1 MERLSFDLAIRELT
15 GLDGWLASLGVD
27 VKKDRWHDAELMLRR
42 AKEQRRELDRGAPF
56 QPIPNYVA
64 GLFELL
70 EVLKV
75 FRAFSDQSSPV
86 LGEKVSRALCG
97 PISPV
102 EESPRNN
109 EARNAMFE
117 LVLAANWKNRGAI
130 VELGEPDIRIV
141 IGGTSFLVECK
152 RPFSSKGVRRN
163 IEDAAGQLR
172 KALNEPPQASS
183 YGLIAVSLSRI
194 FNPGNVMC
202 RAPENMGGVAVQGA
216 LVRMIQEH
224 KYEWKWD
231 TAKFHERIAAVMF
244 HLAVPWEIDGERLI
258 YLETAKVFDQAKCPS
273 GFRVFKEN
281 DPLFGDQALLGP
293 LRRLMSA
300 AT

>member
-1 MERLSFDLAIRELT
+1 
-15 GLDGWLASLGVD
+15 
-27 VKKDRWHDAELMLRR
+27 MLRR
-42 AKEQRRELDRGAPF
+42 AKDQRRELDRGAPF

-75 FRAFSDQSSPV
+75 FRAFSDDISPI
-86 LGEKVSRALCG
+86 LGGKVSRALCG
-97 PISPV
+97 PISPM

-117 LVLAANWKNRGAI
+117 LVLAANWKNGGAI

-141 IGGTSFLVECK
+141 LGGTTFLVECK

-163 IEDAAGQLR
+163 IEDAARQLR
-172 KALNEPPQASS
+172 KALSEPPQASS
-183 YGLIAVSLSRI
+183 YGLVAVSLSRI
-194 FNPGNVMC
+194 FNHGNVMC
-202 RAPENMGGVAVQGA
+202 RAPENMGGVAAQDA
-216 LVRMIQEH
+216 LIKIIQEH

-273 GFRVFKEN
+273 GFQVFKEN
-281 DPLFGDQALLGP
+281 DPLFGLNLAKVNFGKDGVTSSPPAVFL
-293 LRRLMSA
+293 S
-300 AT
+300 TK